1 MKTNIGLNEET
12 RKSVV
17 DILNALNADA
27 HVLYIK
33 TRNYHWN
40 VTGPEFHSLHLLLE
54 KQYEAMAE
62 SIDEIAERARS
73 LHGHAVGTMGEFL
86 KIARLKEEKPGTYPP
101 STQMVMS
108 LIADHE
114 TVIRQLREDVDRT
127 ANECH
132 DMGTSD
138 MLTGLMESHEKMV
151 WMLRS
156 FVEGESVQSGK

>member
-1 MKTNIGLNEET
+1 MKTNIGLNDQT

-17 DILNALNADA
+17 DILNAINADA
-27 HVLYIK
+27 HVLYVK

-54 KQYEAMAE
+54 QQYEAMAV

-73 LHGHAVGTMGEFL
+73 LHGHATGTMGEFL
-86 KIARLKEEKPGTYPP
+86 KLARLHEEKPDTYPP
-101 STQMVMS
+101 ATQMVTN
-108 LIADHE
+108 LLADHE
-114 TVIRQLREDVDRT
+114 AVIRQLREDIDRT
-127 ANECH
+127 GEECH

-138 MLTGLMESHEKMV
+138 FLTALMEAHEKMA

-156 FVEGESVQSGK
+156 FVEGEPVQSGK